1 MGIYWTEGDLVFLW
15 TLLERIFAKS
25 QEKALKWC
33 KSGFNEMT
41 IIVFGSIL
49 RLVQRRL
56 KL

>member
-1 MGIYWTEGDLVFLW
+1 LVFPW

-33 KSGFNEMT
+33 KSGLNEMT